1 MFSELGIRDK
11 NGKKIIVGDTVK
23 VNFWDRKVLT
33 GIVNYNSAICAF
45 CIDAQPIYS
54 LGRDKGTTLE
64 VIDAPLDGAIPL
76 KNRRKG
82 KPS

>member
-1 MFSELGIRDK
+1 MLAELGIRDK
-11 NGKKIIVGDTVK
+11 NGKRIFVGDTVN
-23 VNFWDRKVLT
+23 VAFWDRRQMT
-33 GIVNYNSAICAF
+33 GIVNYSSALCAF

-64 VIDAPLDGAIPL
+64 VIDAPLDGATPL
-76 KNRRKG
+76 KKRRKG